1 MGLQETMRA
10 LSDPTRREILE
21 HLREGRLA
29 AGEIAARF
37 PVSNAA
43 VSKHLAVLREAGLV
57 RDIRSGKNVYYELN
71 TSVLEDVLA
80 YLSGLGAVS
89 YTHLVEGHGA
99 WCMDMGNKDLGKR
112 QQWEEK

>member
-29 AGEIAARF
+29 AGEIAPRAF

-80 YLSGLGAVS
+80 YLGGLGARRAGESGVK
-89 YTHLVEGHGA
+89 A
-99 WCMDMGNKDLGKR
+99 WDA
-112 QQWEEK
+112 

>member
-29 AGEIAARF
+29 AGEIAVRF

-80 YLSGLGAVS
+80 YLSGLGARRAGESGVK
-89 YTHLVEGHGA
+89 A
-99 WCMDMGNKDLGKR
+99 WDA
-112 QQWEEK
+112 

>member
-1 MGLQETMRA
+1 MQETMRA

-29 AGEIAARF
+29 AGGI
-37 PVSNAA
+37 A

-80 YLSGLGAVS
+80 YLSGLGARRAGESGVK
-89 YTHLVEGHGA
+89 A
-99 WCMDMGNKDLGKR
+99 WDA
-112 QQWEEK
+112 

>member
-57 RDIRSGKNVYYELN
+57 RDIRSGKHD
-71 TSVLEDVLA
+71 T
-80 YLSGLGAVS
+80 VS
-89 YTHLVEGHGA
+89 FTPLTNAPGSYGTFSPT
-99 WCMDMGNKDLGKR
+99 CC
-112 QQWEEK
+112 

>member
-29 AGEIAARF
+29 AGGIGARF
-37 PVSNAA
+37 PA

-80 YLSGLGAVS
+80 YLSGLGARRAGESGVK
-89 YTHLVEGHGA
+89 A
-99 WCMDMGNKDLGKR
+99 WDA
-112 QQWEEK
+112 